1 MACSAAGNP
10 PPISSF
16 SPNFD
21 KICTC
26 RHMKAFCEEMK
37 FYVASIFTKLLILA
51 VSLHLVFSVRYA
63 R

>member
-1 MACSAAGNP
+1 
-10 PPISSF
+10 
-16 SPNFD
+16 
-21 KICTC
+21 
-26 RHMKAFCEEMK
+26 MKAFCEEMK